1 MPDLEDFPSSPEKC
15 FAALL
20 GSILL
25 ISKASMLATM
35 VTVILVFQE
44 RNEKEKV
51 LEDLRKAH
59 ITQNVSSLQKLLT
72 NVTSEYI
79 FKNKMDQEKMDL
91 ELFFEN
97 RRHGKDKIFA
107 KPLEN
112 VGKTCEVYLTCYGVK
127 CYYFIIDNKTWEK
140 CKQTCQN
147 QGLSLLKIDDKDE
160 LGFLLSQIYPKKYWI
175 GLFFDIREKRWKWM
189 DAGRSSGITIA
200 IMNKLPTG
208 GKCAILTPTII
219 SSMFCDNAYS
229 CVCEKRMDATF
240 PASVC
245 RKEEKVNMECCRFV
259 CFL

>member
-59 ITQNVSSLQKLLT
+59 ITQN
-72 NVTSEYI
+72 
-79 FKNKMDQEKMDL
+79 
-91 ELFFEN
+91 
-97 RRHGKDKIFA
+97 
-107 KPLEN
+107 
-112 VGKTCEVYLTCYGVK
+112 
-127 CYYFIIDNKTWEK
+127 
-140 CKQTCQN
+140 
-147 QGLSLLKIDDKDE
+147 
-160 LGFLLSQIYPKKYWI
+160 GFLLSQIYPKKYWI

-245 RKEEKVNMECCRFV
+245 RKEERGRRVPLGLQDEFVTLLPGMYPTVLVVGGAWSLRVAEDGCGAFQDSPGLCCECNFV
-259 CFL
+259 APAFNTHPTSTAPSPCWHKLSDIPPPSPGLPGTDLLKRLA